1 MKKASCIST
10 SFQKE
15 SEFKFLNYKRMA
27 INKTVKMLKLVNR
40 HVKSGT

>member
-1 MKKASCIST
+1 MVLSLRIETMKKASCIST

-27 INKTVKMLKLVNR
+27 INKT
-40 HVKSGT
+40 